1 MSLGKNGL
9 TSSGQQQSP
18 LSDKD
23 FERLHKL
30 LDSIK
35 FGSVTLVIQDG
46 KIVQMEKNEKVRL
59 K

>member
-1 MSLGKNGL
+1 MSFVKNGL
-9 TSSGQQQSP
+9 NDSEQQQLP

-35 FGSVTLVIQDG
+35 FGSVTLVIQEG

-59 K
+59 R